1 MYGGIVKERSHGQYY
16 CYVVNIIVN
25 IIVKLLNIV
34 LTIFIDDRLEALLRM
49 IILRILNIDNN
60 IDRLNVP

>member
-25 IIVKLLNIV
+25 IKLLNIV
-34 LTIFIDDRLEALLRM
+34 LTIFIDRLEALLRM